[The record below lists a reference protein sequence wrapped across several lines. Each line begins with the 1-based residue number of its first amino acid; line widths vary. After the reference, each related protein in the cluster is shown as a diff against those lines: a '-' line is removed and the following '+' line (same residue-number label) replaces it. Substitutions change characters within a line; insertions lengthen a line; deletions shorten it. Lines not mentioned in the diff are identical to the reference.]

1 MLYNSIESAGFY
13 VPGGKAL
20 YPSSV
25 LMNAIPALVAG
36 VERRVM
42 VSPISDL
49 KKSSIVLAAGYIA
62 GVTEVFCMGG
72 AHSVAALAYGTKTIE
87 PVNKIVGPGNAYVA
101 EAKRQV
107 FGIVGIDS
115 IAGPSEVL
123 IVSDDTSS
131 PEHIA
136 IDLLSQ
142 AEHDEQAQAIL
153 ITDSLE
159 FSIKVELAIEKF
171 LKDFDQSLEVIILE
185 NSARTAQDAAKA
197 LDCNVGAI
205 VKSLLFRAGDDF
217 ILCLVAGDKRC
228 SLNKLK
234 KFKDKK
240 DISMA
245 SPEEVKTQTG
255 YTIGGVS
262 PIGHLNKIEIII
274 DKSLER
280 FNQLFAAAGHPNCVF
295 KINFINIQK
304 ITNGKVE
311 DIIE

>member
-1 MLYNSIESAGFY
+1 MSLLD
-13 VPGGKAL
+13 K
-20 YPSSV
+20 
-25 LMNAIPALVAG
+25 
-36 VERRVM
+36 
-42 VSPISDL
+42 
-49 KKSSIVLAAGYIA
+49 
-62 GVTEVFCMGG
+62 
-72 AHSVAALAYGTKTIE
+72 E
-87 PVNKIVGPGNAYVA
+87 PVKRA
-101 EAKRQV
+101 ER
-107 FGIVGIDS
+107 
-115 IAGPSEVL
+115 
-123 IVSDDTSS
+123 
-131 PEHIA
+131 
-136 IDLLSQ
+136 
-142 AEHDEQAQAIL
+142 
-153 ITDSLE
+153 
-159 FSIKVELAIEKF
+159 F
-171 LKDFDQSLEVIILE
+171 LKGFDKSLEVIILE

-234 KFKDKK
+234 KLKDKK

-280 FNQLFAAAGHPNCVF
+280 FIQLFAAAGHPNCVF